1 MNALWFESY
10 LVNRRQ
16 KVEIIIKNEEEKM
29 SSNWEIIKSGVLQGS
44 ILGPVLFII
53 YINDLP
59 HRITPILNLCCLQ
72 MT

>member
-16 KVEIIIKNEEEKM
+16 KVEITIKNEEEKL

-59 HRITPILNLCCLQ
+59 LRITPILNLCCLQ